1 MVRFP
6 MLFFPP
12 AGPAHIQKN
21 CCEQMRSVLR
31 TIVFGDHFSDLS
43 AAVES
48 GLCPAS
54 FIGADGMSD
63 KQAALLRLR
72 LELVL
77 PNPRKILNWALEVGM
92 KLFSLNH
99 IFRAGTHSTGS
110 STDSHDL
117 IFFWC

>member
-1 MVRFP
+1 
-6 MLFFPP
+6 
-12 AGPAHIQKN
+12 
-21 CCEQMRSVLR
+21 
-31 TIVFGDHFSDLS
+31 
-43 AAVES
+43 
-48 GLCPAS
+48 
-54 FIGADGMSD
+54 MSD

-110 STDSHDL
+110 STDSHGL
-117 IFFWC
+117 ILIWC